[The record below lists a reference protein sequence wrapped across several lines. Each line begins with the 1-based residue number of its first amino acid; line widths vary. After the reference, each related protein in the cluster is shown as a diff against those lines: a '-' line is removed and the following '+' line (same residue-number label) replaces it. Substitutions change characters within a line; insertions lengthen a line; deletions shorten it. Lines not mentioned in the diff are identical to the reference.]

1 MKDIKKIQLI
11 TMKKITFCW
20 FIAFLLVA
28 NHLEAKIKVTFGGFS
43 FGSLIP
49 ENTYTYNIHKGKG
62 EQSIID
68 RIILEKTKNINNESF
83 DIYFDAL
90 SDDLS
95 EEDQNVMLLTLD
107 NEYINYISIPE
118 DNLTRTDIV
127 LNFQIIFFNAK
138 KNILIAAIP
147 LEINKIISS
156 SSPLSKKEI
165 IKELSNVY
173 QNEVMNYYAQLLK
186 DFKLKLK
193 YKNRIGVT
201 KVIFEENAK
210 NYINNNF
217 DQKDIF
223 IKTRFAKSF
232 SSFLAFNNNLAIVP
246 FGQDRT
252 SRTIMLTYEN
262 TQREIK
268 LPNPDYHVHLT
279 IRGFKSVLFKESTIN
294 SQWIYGSFVN
304 IKILQPEF
312 PDEDKQVKIDER
324 FKHGKNVE
332 FSNRSIKNKES
343 FEWIFFNESL
353 KLLFDNF
360 SMQTIKIDKK
370 WLKGSND
377 NKKIS
382 KKFKNLKNVYESC
395 K

>member
-1 MKDIKKIQLI
+1 
-11 TMKKITFCW
+11 
-20 FIAFLLVA
+20 
-28 NHLEAKIKVTFGGFS
+28 
-43 FGSLIP
+43 
-49 ENTYTYNIHKGKG
+49 
-62 EQSIID
+62 
-68 RIILEKTKNINNESF
+68 
-83 DIYFDAL
+83 
-90 SDDLS
+90 
-95 EEDQNVMLLTLD
+95 
-107 NEYINYISIPE
+107 
-118 DNLTRTDIV
+118 
-127 LNFQIIFFNAK
+127 
-138 KNILIAAIP
+138 
-147 LEINKIISS
+147 
-156 SSPLSKKEI
+156 
-165 IKELSNVY
+165 
-173 QNEVMNYYAQLLK
+173 MNYYSQLLK

-312 PDEDKQVKIDER
+312 PDEDKKVKIDER

-360 SMQTIKIDKK
+360 SMQTVKIDKK

>member
-1 MKDIKKIQLI
+1 
-11 TMKKITFCW
+11 MKKIAFCC
-20 FIAFLLVA
+20 FIIFLLFS

-83 DIYFDAL
+83 DIYFDTL

-107 NEYINYISIPE
+107 NEYINHISIPE

-332 FSNRSIKNKES
+332 FSYSSIKNKES

-360 SMQTIKIDKK
+360 SMQTVKIDKK

>member
-1 MKDIKKIQLI
+1 
-11 TMKKITFCW
+11 MKKITFCW
-20 FIAFLLVA
+20 FIAFLLFA

-107 NEYINYISIPE
+107 NEYINHISIPE

-360 SMQTIKIDKK
+360 SMQTVKIDKK